1 MDHLLV
7 LRGPV
12 KDHSF
17 QSPNLFNMA
26 LSMVENIGFKR
37 HICRVKD
44 DKVAENSKLCS

>member
-17 QSPNLFNMA
+17 QSPNLFNMT
-26 LSMVENIGFKR
+26 LSMVAEL
-37 HICRVKD
+37 KD
-44 DKVAENSKLCS
+44 DKVAENSKVCS